1 MTTVELEQAV
11 ARWVDKTG
19 IAAFAAAANDL
30 AERDRRRGGDGKL
43 RDVMVS
49 LADDR
54 KTVIVYSN
62 WSDDARTMV
71 ASFTLPEPLPA
82 GEKFNAAFYEKMLR

>member
-1 MTTVELEQAV
+1 M
-11 ARWVDKTG
+11 DKTG

-71 ASFTLPEPLPA
+71 RVIY
-82 GEKFNAAFYEKMLR
+82 AARTIARG